1 MEEERR
7 RAWIAIL
14 LIAPIPSLNLLFSQF
29 SGDGTLAQAVFVLS
43 KILLLAIPLWWYLKL
58 EGNPISWS
66 LPTQGGWGVATAL
79 GLGMGGVILAAWFII
94 GVRVIDVEEIRTTWG
109 IFGMTD
115 WRILLMACLYWIF
128 LNSVLEEFVFRWFIT
143 TRAETVFG
151 DSGVVKPILLSAT
164 VFTIHH
170 IIVLAFSVVWWVVVL
185 GTTAIFVSGLLF
197 SWLYLRYR
205 SVWVVWLC
213 HAIADIGLF
222 IVIAIIMLG

>member
-14 LIAPIPSLNLLFSQF
+14 LIAPIPSLNLLFSQY
-29 SGDGTLAQAVFVLS
+29 SGDGSLAQAVFVLS
-43 KILLLAIPLWWYLKL
+43 KVWLLALPLWWYLKL

-66 LPTQGGWGVATAL
+66 LPTQGGWGVAAAL
-79 GLGMGGVILAAWFII
+79 GLGMGGVILAAWFVI

-109 IFGMTD
+109 MFGMTD

-143 TRAETVFG
+143 TRAETVVG
-151 DSGVVKPILLSAT
+151 DSGMAKPILLSAT

-170 IIVLAFSVVWWVVVL
+170 IVVLAFSVVWWVVVL

-213 HAIADIGLF
+213 HAIADVGLF

>member
-29 SGDGTLAQAVFVLS
+29 SGDGALAQAVFVLS

-66 LPTQGGWGVATAL
+66 LPTQGGWGVAAAL
-79 GLGMGGVILAAWFII
+79 GLGMGGVILAAWFVI

-109 IFGMTD
+109 MFGMTD

-151 DSGVVKPILLSAT
+151 DSGIVKPILLSAT

>member
-14 LIAPIPSLNLLFSQF
+14 LIAPIPSLNLLFSQY
-29 SGDGTLAQAVFVLS
+29 SGDGSLAQAVFVLS
-43 KILLLAIPLWWYLKL
+43 KVWLLALPLWWYLKL

-66 LPTQGGWGVATAL
+66 LPTQGGWGVAAAL
-79 GLGMGGVILAAWFII
+79 GLGMGGMILAAWFII

-109 IFGMTD
+109 MFGMTD

-170 IIVLAFSVVWWVVVL
+170 IVILAFSVIWWVIVL

-205 SVWVVWLC
+205 SVWIVWLC

>member
-1 MEEERR
+1 MEAERR

-14 LIAPIPSLNLLFSQF
+14 LIAPIPTFNLLFSQF
-29 SGDGTLAQAVFVLS
+29 TSDGSLSQAVFLLS

-66 LPTQGGWGVATAL
+66 RPTQGGWGVAAAL

-94 GVRVIDVEEIRTTWG
+94 GVRVIDVEAIRTTWG
-109 IFGMTD
+109 VFGMTD
-115 WRILLMACLYWIF
+115 WRILLAACLYWIF

>member
-29 SGDGTLAQAVFVLS
+29 SGEGALAQAVFVLS
-43 KILLLAIPLWWYLKL
+43 KVWLLALPLWWYLKL

-66 LPTQGGWGVATAL
+66 LPTQGGWGVAAAL
-79 GLGMGGVILAAWFII
+79 GLGMGGMILAAWFII
-94 GVRVIDVEEIRTTWG
+94 GVRVIDVEEIRATWG
-109 IFGMTD
+109 VFGMTD
-115 WRILLMACLYWIF
+115 WRVRLRACLYWLF
-128 LNSVLEEFVFRWFIT
+128 LNSVLVEFVFRWFIT

-170 IIVLAFSVVWWVVVL
+170 IVILAFSVIWWVIVL

-205 SVWVVWLC
+205 SVWIVWLC

>member
-1 MEEERR
+1 M
-7 RAWIAIL
+7 AA
-14 LIAPIPSLNLLFSQF
+14 
-29 SGDGTLAQAVFVLS
+29 
-43 KILLLAIPLWWYLKL
+43 
-58 EGNPISWS
+58 
-66 LPTQGGWGVATAL
+66 AL
-79 GLGMGGVILAAWFII
+79 GLGMGGMILAAWFII

-170 IIVLAFSVVWWVVVL
+170 IVILAFSVIWWVIVL

>member
-29 SGDGTLAQAVFVLS
+29 SGDGALAQAVFVLS

>member
-29 SGDGTLAQAVFVLS
+29 SGDGALAQAVFVLS

-151 DSGVVKPILLSAT
+151 DSGIVKPILLSAT

>member
-14 LIAPIPSLNLLFSQF
+14 LIAPIPSFNLLFSQY
-29 SGDGTLAQAVFVLS
+29 SGDGPLVQAGFVLS
-43 KILLLAIPLWWYLKL
+43 KVWLLALPLWWYLKL
-58 EGNPISWS
+58 EGKPISWS
-66 LPTQGGWGVATAL
+66 LPTQGGWGVAAAL

-94 GVRVIDVEEIRTTWG
+94 GVRMIDVEEIRATWG
-109 IFGMTD
+109 MFGLTD
-115 WRILLMACLYWIF
+115 WRILLVACLYWIF

-170 IIVLAFSVVWWVVVL
+170 IVVLAFSVVWWVVVL

>member
-29 SGDGTLAQAVFVLS
+29 SGDGSLAQAVFVLS

-66 LPTQGGWGVATAL
+66 LPTQGGWGVAAAL

-109 IFGMTD
+109 VFGMTD